1 MTKTA
6 DRHMRPTDAFTWYME
21 RDPLLRSTVVVVG
34 LLDRAPGCLLPGR
47 AAQAAAPLP
56 GTAGQIDPST
66 TAAARR

>member
-34 LLDRAPGCLLPGR
+34 LLDRAPDLEVLRSRMEREIGR
-47 AAQAAAPLP
+47 AHV
-56 GTAGQIDPST
+56 
-66 TAAARR
+66 